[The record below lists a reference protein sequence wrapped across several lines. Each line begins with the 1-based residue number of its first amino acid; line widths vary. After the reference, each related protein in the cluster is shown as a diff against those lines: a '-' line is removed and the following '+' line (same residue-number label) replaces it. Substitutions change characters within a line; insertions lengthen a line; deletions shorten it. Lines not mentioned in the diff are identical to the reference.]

1 MKKIYLVDDSR
12 LHRHIIGRE
21 LSKLNYDVRSFGEA
35 RDLLTALDEQG
46 LPDAIVSDVGMP
58 QMDGLELC
66 RRVRKQHPKGSLPF
80 VMVSSMDRDH
90 DRLRGFEAGADA
102 YQTKPLQYQ
111 ELDQEL
117 LRLTA

>member
-58 QMDGLELC
+58 QMDGRSVGESESSTQRAAC
-66 RRVRKQHPKGSLPF
+66 PSSWCPPWTEITIGSAALKRAPMPIKPSLF
-80 VMVSSMDRDH
+80 SIRNS
-90 DRLRGFEAGADA
+90 
-102 YQTKPLQYQ
+102 TKNYYV
-111 ELDQEL
+111 
-117 LRLTA
+117 